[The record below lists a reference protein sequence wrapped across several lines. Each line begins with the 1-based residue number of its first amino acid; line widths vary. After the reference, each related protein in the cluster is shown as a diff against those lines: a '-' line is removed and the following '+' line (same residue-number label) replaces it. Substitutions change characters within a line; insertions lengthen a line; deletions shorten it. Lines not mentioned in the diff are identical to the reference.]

1 MLSMAPPIGA
11 GTTFGERL
19 RALRLAAGLT
29 QEALAERAG
38 LSLNAINSLERGQR
52 RSPYPRTIRVLA
64 DALDLSEEDFAGLA
78 ATARRRP
85 ALPAAASSLPPL
97 PVPLTTILGRDD
109 DIEAAVAILRAGT
122 RLLTIT
128 GTGGVGKTRLALQ
141 IATAAAGD
149 YPDGAVMIP
158 LAAVT
163 DPALVA
169 SAIVQE
175 LGAARASGAPSE
187 ETLTQF
193 LEDREALLV
202 LDNFE
207 QVVGAAPMVSDLL
220 RSCPGLTLIVTS
232 RVALHIEGEHE
243 FPLAPLAVPDHPD
256 TLSPDMLADNP
267 AVALFV
273 QRATSARPDFAMT
286 TANAAATARLCER
299 LDGLPLAIEL
309 AAARTRLLTPEWIL
323 EHVNESLTLL
333 TGGGPDRPP
342 RHQTIR
348 AAIASSHDLLDIPER
363 VLFRRLSVFAKGAT
377 LEEIAAV
384 VAEVEAGRV
393 PGSASA
399 PALIATFDSA
409 TILLDH
415 SLVIRR
421 SEPDGDVRIDLL
433 EVIRAFA
440 REQLVA
446 SGEYDDVHWAH
457 ARTFLTFA
465 ERARDE
471 IEGPRRRAA
480 HDRIQREFDN
490 LRGALRWLIGHD
502 ATALAQRLTNAM
514 ARFWIDL
521 GYINEGRRWAER
533 VLAMPEDGPPATR
546 VEALYWAAG
555 FANLQGD
562 PDRCATLA
570 VRARELGET
579 HGDAWGVAMALTR
592 ESDAHLNHDLDAA
605 RTLMERALTG
615 FRDTGDAVE
624 EGIALTKLGR
634 IASARGDEAGST
646 ALHEQALQHWRLLD
660 HPWGI
665 PATLGWLADNAF
677 ARGDLETARG
687 QYEESLRRWRA
698 LGERIHMCHTL
709 VGLARLALA
718 SGQPVRAVTLLAAVD
733 TLERSMGYV
742 SPRGP
747 QEGTLDAAQA
757 VLGDDAFLATWAAG
771 QSIPI
776 DALLDDL
783 GGATPES

>member
-1 MLSMAPPIGA
+1 MLTMAPPIGS

-19 RALRLAAGLT
+19 RQFRLAAGLT

-64 DALDLSEEDFAGLA
+64 DALDLSDDDYADLA
-78 ATARRRP
+78 AIAHRRTAVP
-85 ALPAAASSLPPL
+85 PAALGFPPL
-97 PVPLTTILGRDD
+97 PIPLTPLLGRDNE
-109 DIEAAVAILRAGT
+109 IEAVVTLLHQGI

-141 IATAAAGD
+141 IATTVAGD
-149 YPDGAVMIP
+149 YADGAAMVP

-163 DPALVA
+163 DPTLVA

-175 LGAARASGAPSE
+175 LGVARANGAASQD
-187 ETLTQF
+187 TLTQF
-193 LEDREALLV
+193 LEVREALLV

-207 QVVGAAPMVSDLL
+207 QVVAAAPVVAHLL
-220 RSCPGLTLIVTS
+220 HACPGLTLIVTS
-232 RVALHIEGEHE
+232 RVPLHIEGEYE
-243 FPLAPLAVPDHPD
+243 FPLSPLALPDRLD
-256 TLSPDMLADNP
+256 TLSPDALADNP

-286 TANAAATARLCER
+286 TANATATARLCER

-309 AAARTRLLTPEWIL
+309 AAARTRLLTPQWIL
-323 EHVNESLTLL
+323 DHVNEALTLL

-348 AAIASSHDLLDIPER
+348 AAIASSHDLLDLPEQ
-363 VLFRRLSVFAKGAT
+363 VLFRRLSVFANGGT
-377 LEEIAAV
+377 LEAIAAV
-384 VAEVEAGRV
+384 VADIEAVRN
-393 PGSASA
+393 PGTA
-399 PALIATFDSA
+399 PPPTLISTFDSA
-409 TILLDH
+409 TVLLDH
-415 SLVIRR
+415 SLVVRR
-421 SEPDGDVRIDLL
+421 TEPNGEVRIDML

-440 REQLVA
+440 LEQLEA
-446 SGEYDDVHWAH
+446 SGEEDDVRWAH
-457 ARTFLTFA
+457 ARAILTFA
-465 ERARDE
+465 EHARDD

-480 HDRIQREFDN
+480 HDRIQREFDHV
-490 LRGALRWLIGHD
+490 RVALRWLIGHD

-521 GYINEGRRWAER
+521 GLINEGRRWSER
-533 VLAMPEDGPPATR
+533 VIEMPADGPPEVR
-546 VEALYWAAG
+546 VEALYWASG

-562 PDRCATLA
+562 IGRCATLA
-570 VRARELGET
+570 VQARELGEA

-592 ESDAHLNHDLDAA
+592 ESDAHLIDDLDAA
-605 RTLMERALTG
+605 RALMERALAG
-615 FRDTGDAVE
+615 FRDSGDAVE

-634 IASARGDEAGST
+634 IASAQGNDAAST
-646 ALHEQALQHWRLLD
+646 ALHEQALQHWRRLD

-677 ARGDLETARG
+677 ARGDFETARRY
-687 QYEESLRRWRA
+687 YEESLRGWRA

-709 VGLARLALA
+709 IGLARLALA
-718 SGQPVRAVTLLAAVD
+718 SGQPVRAVTLLAVED

-742 SPRGP
+742 SPTPR
-747 QEGTLDAAQA
+747 EETLAAAQA
-757 VLGDDAFLATWAAG
+757 ILGDDAFAATWETG
-771 QSIPI
+771 QTLPV
-776 DALLDDL
+776 DALLDEL
-783 GGATPES
+783 GGESPES